1 MLEANFEM
9 EKFIRG
15 LCHYISE
22 VDRKRPYKKG
32 IIPKLYFAPNE
43 RNYFVKNN
51 PGLYKKTRK
60 DLNPF
65 FKRVTKLDSVDNMIF
80 VIICV
85 LFLLVTVGG
94 VVLYLEYESILFII
108 AILIVD
114 IICFFSLFTISMNRR
129 LQIAGE
135 IYDHDIKKVVQELL
149 DYGKELFKEKELNPK
164 YFPIELKHEDYEG
177 VIYESDGK
185 NYNGYVILDE

>member
-1 MLEANFEM
+1 MSDANFEI
-9 EKFIRG
+9 EKFISS

-22 VDRKRPYKKG
+22 VDRKRPYEKG
-32 IIPKLYFAPNE
+32 VIPKLYFASNE
-43 RNYFVKNN
+43 RNYFIKHNS
-51 PGLYKKTRK
+51 GLYKKTQM
-60 DLNPF
+60 DLEPF
-65 FKRVTKLDSVDNMIF
+65 FKRVTKLDYVDNIIF
-80 VIICV
+80 IIICV
-85 LFLLVTVGG
+85 LFLLVTIVG
-94 VVLYLEYESILFII
+94 VALYLKYESVLFIV
-108 AILIVD
+108 AIIIVD
-114 IICFFSLFTISMNRR
+114 LICFFSLFTISMNRR